1 MGIKNDWMESQIE
14 AIGQGLAAVL
24 FGKEKLKKVFKKF
37 EEKHQVSESQKMD
50 DMLLDVLM
58 GQYLK
63 NDEFQKA
70 EETLFSFMEKNR
82 TQHMFMKA
90 LSFYNQLLSLDEE
103 KLNSSGFSKEKIQ
116 QSIENLKQIYE

>member
-14 AIGQGLAAVL
+14 AIGQGLAAIL

-37 EEKHQVSESQKMD
+37 EEKHQESESQKMD

-63 NDEFQKA
+63 SGKFLKA
-70 EETLFSFMEKNR
+70 EETLFSFIEKNH
-82 TQHMFMKA
+82 TQHMLMKA

-103 KLNSSGFSKEKIQ
+103 KLNSSGFSKGKIQ
-116 QSIENLKQIYE
+116 QSIEKLKQIYE